1 MPQFSFDQVV
11 DILVCGVVQ
20 GIILAGRPE
29 ERFNLFLCVRVKAG
43 DVIGFMVLGAVE
55 VFVVFRFISS
65 HD

>member
-1 MPQFSFDQVV
+1 
-11 DILVCGVVQ
+11 
-20 GIILAGRPE
+20 
-29 ERFNLFLCVRVKAG
+29 VRVKAG